1 MTTKVRR
8 TKAKKLTASEQGWF
22 RKGVVNSRWR
32 SNADKGAFTKTRLEM
47 KRINDE
53 RSAEVLR
60 RINEEGPEISHPVP
74 LVAYVM
80 LHKHNV
86 CLEGAVLNRVCA
98 EIMEAMPYLECYTDN
113 KHKAYFFHQ
122 GSDFSV
128 GYVTSRPGY
137 CMKQYGLFSP
147 LTSDKMRGG
156 VSTDDQDKVVSL
168 ARKYFKY
175 APPDNMH
182 PFIAWHNHHRDIQN
196 HHASYRNKTVK
207 VDNELRDNFSSSE
220 KASNES
226 YNFFNDLFLH
236 KPEFMERSFPTI
248 YNKFF
253 ARSQHLEH
261 LNEEVQRIA
270 NIAYVMVD
278 SANEGRLTGK
288 ALVITHPAQ
297 QVTLETIQDQ
307 GLLNALAPCE
317 RSRVWRPDTFPAPQP
332 CEIPPELV
340 VSIAQ
345 LNMDELNRHGEYD
358 FVEGVGQRVSTNEYL
373 VYYNV
378 PMSGI
383 PDDLAV
389 HGPDVK
395 EDDEDDNA

>member
-1 MTTKVRR
+1 MTTRK
-8 TKAKKLTASEQGWF
+8 TKAKKLTASEEDWF

-53 RSAEVLR
+53 RSAEMVR
-60 RINEEGPEISHPVP
+60 RINESELSVRLGAAPLVP
-74 LVAYVM
+74 LVM
-80 LHKHNV
+80 LQKHNV
-86 CLEGAVLNRVCA
+86 YLEGEILNRICA
-98 EIMEAMPYLECYTDN
+98 EIIEAMPYLECYTDHR
-113 KHKAYFFHQ
+113 HKAYFFHR
-122 GSDFSV
+122 GTDFSV
-128 GYVTSRPGY
+128 GYVTSIPGY
-137 CMKQYGLFSP
+137 CMKQWGLFSP

-156 VSTDDQDKVVSL
+156 VSTDYEDKVVSL

-182 PFIAWHNHHRDIQN
+182 PFIAWNNHNRDILN
-196 HHASYRNKTVK
+196 AHNLYKNKTVK
-207 VDNELRDNFSSSE
+207 IDDELRDNFRRSVD
-220 KASNES
+220 ASKES

-248 YNKFF
+248 YNKFV
-253 ARSQHLEH
+253 ARTKKLER
-261 LNEEVQRIA
+261 LNEEIRRIS

-297 QVTLETIQDQ
+297 QVTLETIHDLEQV
-307 GLLNALAPCE
+307 NSIAARE
-317 RSRVWRPDTFPAPQP
+317 RSRVWRPNTFPAPRP

-383 PDDLAV
+383 PDNLAV
-389 HGPDVK
+389 QGPDVK
-395 EDDEDDNA
+395 EDDENDDA